1 MRRSHPRVRGAVFAS
16 VAVLGLAGSLP
27 AQVPTASVDSS
38 LIAGLRWR
46 AIGPANMSGRITDIE
61 GIPGTKTFYIAA
73 AAGGIWKTTNAGTT
87 FQHLFTGE
95 RVISMGDLAIAPS
108 DTSIVWAG
116 TGEEDSRNSISPG
129 QGIYKS
135 TDGGRTWKLMG
146 LEKTQAIGRIV
157 VHPTDPNIVY
167 VAALGAIWNSNPERG
182 LYKTTDGG
190 QTWQLNKFIS
200 DKAGFVDVAMDPK
213 NPDVLYAASWE
224 RVRGPYFLRSGGP
237 GSALWKTTDAG
248 RTWTEIKG
256 GGFPETM
263 KGRIGIGISHSNPQI
278 IYTMVEADTTP
289 NPKPAAGAK
298 QQTRPSGLYRSNDG
312 GGTWTR
318 VAPQNVRPF
327 YYSQVRVDPGDPERV
342 YFSSTPHLFSTDGG
356 RTVRSFSQG
365 LHVDTHAHWIDP
377 TDPTYQV
384 VGNDGG
390 IGVSFD
396 RGGNWIFPNS
406 MPLGQFYNIS
416 YDMGVPYYVCGG
428 LQDNG
433 SWCGPSRRRQGALTN
448 SQWYN
453 VGGGDG
459 FVTQQDQTDPNI
471 VYATSQGGNMQR
483 RNLLTGEQGGLQKP
497 NWRTS
502 YLAWQDSIIA
512 ARGDTTQPETSAMR
526 RRIADLRARAT
537 RDSLDMQLR
546 WNWNTPYFLSP
557 HNQSVLYA
565 GSSRVMKSVRRG
577 DGMYPISP
585 DLTTQDTMKIRVST
599 RATGGITPDI
609 TQAET
614 HSTIVSLNESPV
626 RPGLLY
632 AGTDDGN
639 VWLTRNDGGTWENL
653 TGRFPGVPANTYVS
667 RIEPSYADSNTF
679 YVTFDNHR
687 NGDFTPYV
695 YVTTDYGRTFRSI
708 ANNLPTGGPDFVH
721 VLREDPTNRN
731 LLYVGTDVGVYVS
744 TDRGASWRKFMTG
757 FPTVPVHDLKIHPR
771 ERELIAGTH
780 GLSIWIVDVAPL
792 QQFSDAVIA
801 ASAHVFE
808 PKVAYQYA
816 SRQLDMGTGSG
827 HQNFQAFSPQYGA
840 EIAYKV
846 GPGQPAGNAR
856 IHILSASGDTLRT
869 ITGPGRPGL
878 HRVYWPFQG
887 AAPRRAALSPAQ
899 RRDSAL
905 MVARINKTV
914 DSLVTAGESRA
925 ALDSAKTTLLSGAI
939 GGGGGGGGGGFG
951 GGGGGNPGIPEFQ
964 PRRGEGGPV
973 GAGGGGGGGG
983 AAAAL
988 GSAGPQLIQAL
999 GGFQAIQALFGGGGG
1014 GGGGFGGGGGAPT
1027 VGAGEYRVIVDVA
1040 GQKLYSKVRVEQ
1052 AGNVR

>member
-1 MRRSHPRVRGAVFAS
+1 MRRSHPRVRGAVLAS
-16 VAVLGLAGSLP
+16 AAVLGLAGSLP
-27 AQVPTASVDSS
+27 AQLPTARVDSA
-38 LIAGLRWR
+38 LLAGLRWR

-95 RVISMGDLAIAPS
+95 RVISMGDLALAPS

-146 LEKTQAIGRIV
+146 LEKTQTIGRIV
-157 VHPTDPNIVY
+157 VHPTNPNIVY

-224 RVRGPYFLRSGGP
+224 RVRGPYFLKSGGP
-237 GSALWKTTDAG
+237 GSALWKSTDAG
-248 RTWTEIKG
+248 ATWTEIKG
-256 GGFPETM
+256 GGFPETP

-289 NPKPAAGAK
+289 NPKPAAGARP
-298 QQTRPSGLYRSNDG
+298 QTRPSGLYRSNDG

-342 YFSSTPHLFSTDGG
+342 YFSSTPHLFSADGG
-356 RTVRSFSQG
+356 KTVRSFSQG

-377 TDPTYQV
+377 TDPNYQV

-416 YDMGVPYYVCGG
+416 YDMGVPYFVCGG

-459 FVTQQDQTDPNI
+459 FVTQQDQTDHNI

-497 NWRTS
+497 NWRTA

-526 RRIADLRARAT
+526 RRIADLRAKAT

-546 WNWNTPYFLSP
+546 WNWNTPFFLSP
-557 HNQSVLYA
+557 HNQSVFYA
-565 GSSRVMKSVRRG
+565 GSNRVMKSVRRG

-585 DLTTQDTMKIRVST
+585 DLTTQDTMKIRIST

-667 RIEPSYADSNTF
+667 RIEPSYADTNTF

-695 YVTTDYGRTFRSI
+695 YVSTDYGRTFRSI

-757 FPTVPVHDLKIHPR
+757 LPTVPVHDLKIHPR

-792 QQFSDAVIA
+792 QQISDAVIA

-840 EIAYKV
+840 EITYKV

-869 ITGPGRPGL
+869 LTGPGRPGL
-878 HRVYWPFQG
+878 HSVYWPFQG
-887 AAPRRAALSPAQ
+887 APAPRAPLSPAQ
-899 RRDSAL
+899 KRDSVQ
-905 MVARINKTV
+905 MVARINRTI
-914 DSLVTAGESRA
+914 DSLVAAGGNRA
-925 ALDSAKTTLLSGAI
+925 ALDSARTRLLSGPL
-939 GGGGGGGGGGFG
+939 GGFGGGGFG
-951 GGGGGNPGIPEFQ
+951 GGGGGQPGLPAFQ

-973 GAGGGGGGGG
+973 GGGGGGGGGG

-988 GSAGPQLIQAL
+988 GSAGQEVIQAL
-999 GGFQAIQALFGGGGG
+999 GGFQAIQALFGGG

-1040 GQKLYSKVRVEQ
+1040 GQKLYSTVRVEQ
-1052 AGNVR
+1052 AGSVR